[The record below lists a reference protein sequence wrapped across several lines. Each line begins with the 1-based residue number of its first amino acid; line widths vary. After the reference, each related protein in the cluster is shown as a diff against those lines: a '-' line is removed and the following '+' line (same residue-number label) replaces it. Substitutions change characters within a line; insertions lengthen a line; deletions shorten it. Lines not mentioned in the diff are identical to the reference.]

1 MRVFGL
7 SSPLKIQQ
15 SPYRLKMDKASQLGR
30 GTQIRQLFMS
40 LGAAI
45 GNLAVPPAC
54 IACGR
59 NVGRQGGLCQKCWRE
74 THFIDR
80 PYCEVL
86 GTPFPYDHGEGTVSP
101 EAIAD
106 PPPFDRLRSAVL
118 YGDCPRRLVSRLKFS
133 DQPELARWI
142 SGWMLVAGG
151 ELLKECDVA
160 IPVPLHRR
168 RLHMRRY
175 NQSAE
180 LARWLCRNGG
190 IEFQPDALV
199 RTKTTRQQ
207 VGLSSQERERNV
219 QGAFRVEKEKRPLIE
234 GRRVLL
240 VDDVYTSG
248 ATVKACA
255 RALRRAGVSGIDVLT
270 FARVASGDI

>member
-1 MRVFGL
+1 MG
-7 SSPLKIQQ
+7 
-15 SPYRLKMDKASQLGR
+15 KASQIGH
-30 GTQIRQLFMS
+30 GKQIRDLCMM
-40 LGAAI
+40 LGSAI
-45 GNLAVPPAC
+45 GNMAVPPSC
-54 IACGR
+54 VACGR
-59 NVGRQGGLCQKCWRE
+59 AAGRQGGLCPKCWQD

-86 GTPFPYDHGEGTVSP
+86 GTPFPFDHGEGAVSP
-101 EAIAD
+101 EAMAD

-133 DQPELARWI
+133 DQPDLARWI
-142 SGWMLVAGG
+142 SGWMRVAGG
-151 ELLKECDVA
+151 DLLKECDVA
-160 IPVPLHRR
+160 VPVPLHWR

-180 LARWLCRNGG
+180 LARWLCRGEA
-190 IEFQPDALV
+190 IEYQPEALV
-199 RTKTTRQQ
+199 RTRRTRQQ
-207 VGLSSQERERNV
+207 VGLNSQERERNV
-219 QGAFRVEKEKRPLIE
+219 QGAFRVEKDKRPLIE
-234 GRRVLL
+234 GRRILI

-255 RALRRAGVSGIDVLT
+255 RALRRAGAEAIDVLT